1 MKISGHF
8 RPFITALFLFVVVA
22 VSASTKITLYMPA
35 YSGMG
40 FTVKGY
46 EGLNEVDLHSGMINN
61 NGYSVF
67 MLDYEGFSLIVMQNN
82 HNYPLILHEE
92 EVTLSLKVTETV
104 PGFDDSKENRFL
116 YQTLSNYEKLN
127 RAIQSLEAVK
137 QQFKN
142 DSAMLEDIERESM
155 RLENEK
161 RSIQERID
169 DSIALF
175 SAVLLKGRFIIEKY
189 QMITSEEQF
198 RKANNEFGAY
208 VDLYYDKLFYSDMI
222 QRIIMQYLANSE
234 PVQGDQDELYVTEVA
249 QNVQVLLSIFKE
261 RIAASE
267 IANYFIYFYLHRS
280 MIHYAWE
287 VVRAFPQ
294 QSRCAVE
301 IPESDEAN
309 TFVTTGVYNNKQI
322 SMGALSEQD
331 EVFYVAVVH
340 PNCPATIIET
350 LMLSKNTKHQIVV
363 ASPGG
368 HNLFW
373 MDNLSP
379 MELLFLK
386 PGFMPVELKEAGH
399 HTLPLIYLVHSS
411 GKIAG
416 TFFSHTEI

>member
-46 EGLNEVDLHSGMINN
+46 EGLNEVNLHNGMINN

-82 HNYPLILHEE
+82 HNYPLILHEK

-142 DSAMLEDIERESM
+142 DSAMLEDIARESV

-234 PVQGDQDELYVTEVA
+234 PVQGDQVELYVTDVA

-267 IANYFIYFYLHRS
+267 IVNYFIYFYLHRS
-280 MIHYAWE
+280 MIHYAWA

-294 QSRCAVE
+294 RSRCAVE
-301 IPESDEAN
+301 MPESDEAN
-309 TFVTTGVYNNKQI
+309 TFVTTRAYNNKQI
-322 SMGALSEQD
+322 STGALSEQD
-331 EVFYVAVVH
+331 EFFYVAVVD

-368 HNLFW
+368 QNLFW

-386 PGFMPVELKEAGH
+386 PGFMPVELKDAGR